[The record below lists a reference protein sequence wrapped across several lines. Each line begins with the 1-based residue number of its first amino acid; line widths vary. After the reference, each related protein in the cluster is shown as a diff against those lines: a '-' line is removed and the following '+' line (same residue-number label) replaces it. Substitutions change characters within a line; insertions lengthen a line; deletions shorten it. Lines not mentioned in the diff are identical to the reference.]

1 MTGRFKGKVG
11 LITGAA
17 SGIGA
22 ALAQLAASEGVEGLA
37 LLDRNGDGL
46 EAVAADLRCPVVS
59 AAADV
64 GSAEAWQ
71 TLEQGIAD
79 RFGGLDFALANA
91 GIGHAMAPI
100 AELDPDDWQRVIS
113 VNLTGAFLT
122 ARTALRLMNDGGSIV
137 LVASSMAVKP
147 SPNTAGYGAS
157 KAALLQLAKIAAL
170 EAAPRGI
177 RVNAISFGGV
187 ETPLFRGH
195 DFFNALIAQSGS
207 ERAAFDALA
216 DRTPLKRY
224 ASADEAAGLIAFLMS
239 DAAAQVTGTNFIA
252 DAGMTL

>member
-1 MTGRFKGKVG
+1 MSGRFEGKVG

-22 ALAQLAASEGVEGLA
+22 AFFRLAASEGAAGLA

-46 EAVAADLRCPVVS
+46 KAVAADSGCPVAL
-59 AAADV
+59 AATDV
-64 GSAEAWQ
+64 GSADAWRAF
-71 TLEQGIAD
+71 EQEIAD
-79 RFGGLDFALANA
+79 RFGRLDFALANA
-91 GIGHAMAPI
+91 GIGHAMSPI
-100 AELDPDDWQRVIS
+100 AELDPEDWLRVIN
-113 VNLTGAFLT
+113 VNLTGGFLT
-122 ARTALRLMNDGGSIV
+122 LRTALRLMNDGGSIV
-137 LVASSMAVKP
+137 LVASSMGVKP

-157 KAALLQLAKIAAL
+157 KAALVQLAKIAAL

-177 RVNAISFGGV
+177 RINAISPGGV

-195 DFFNALIAQSGS
+195 DFFNALVVQSGS
-207 ERAAFDALA
+207 ERNAFDALA

-224 ASADEAAGLIAFLMS
+224 ATADETADLIAFLLS

>member
-1 MTGRFKGKVG
+1 MTGRFEGKVG

-22 ALAQLAASEGVEGLA
+22 AFAQLAVSEGVEGLA

-46 EAVAADLRCPVVS
+46 AALTGELKCPVVTVS
-59 AAADV
+59 ADV

-71 TLEQGIAD
+71 SFEQSIAD
-79 RFGGLDFALANA
+79 RFGRLDFALANA
-91 GIGHAMAPI
+91 GIGHPMAPI
-100 AELDPDDWQRVIS
+100 AELDPDDWQRVIN

-122 ARTALRLMNDGGSIV
+122 ARTGLRLMNDGGSIV

-216 DRTPLKRY
+216 ERTPLKRY

>member
-1 MTGRFKGKVG
+1 MTGRFEGKVG
-11 LITGAA
+11 IITGAA

-22 ALAQLAASEGVEGLA
+22 ALVQLAASEGVAGLA
-37 LLDRNGDGL
+37 LLDRNGEGL
-46 EAVAADLRCPVVS
+46 EAVAAGLGCPFVS

-64 GSAEAWQ
+64 SSAEAWP
-71 TLEQGIAD
+71 TFEQAIAE

-100 AELDPDDWQRVIS
+100 AELEPDDWQRVIS

-122 ARTALRLMNDGGSIV
+122 ARTSLRLMNDGGSIV
-137 LVASSMAVKP
+137 LVASSMGVKP

-207 ERAAFDALA
+207 EQAAFDALA